1 MSYYIRVAIIAIIV
15 ILIAKFLFHAK
26 GKELIGIIV
35 NAIVGFIV
43 IWLINYTG
51 LISIP
56 LNIVTSL
63 VVGILGIP
71 GVVILILLVLLGII

>member
-1 MSYYIRVAIIAIIV
+1 MSYIQIAVIALVV
-15 ILIAKFLFHAK
+15 ILIAKFLFHVK
-26 GKELIGIIV
+26 GKELIGLIV
-35 NAIVGFIV
+35 NALVGFIV

-63 VVGILGIP
+63 VVGVLGVP
-71 GVVILILLVLLGII
+71 GVIILVLLVLFGII

>member
-1 MSYYIRVAIIAIIV
+1 MDYLKIAIIALIV
-15 ILIAKFLFHAK
+15 IVIAKFIFHVK
-26 GKELIGIIV
+26 GKELIGLIV

-63 VVGILGIP
+63 VVGVLGIP
-71 GVVILILLVLLGII
+71 GVIILVLLVLLGVI